1 MTLSRENFQRR
12 LRLLILLLVAPV
24 AVAMAPPDAQIA
36 AAGAAIVAAD
46 GLHPQG
52 EAAEMLDRARDRLSQ
67 SQALLVKHKNRE
79 ALALADEAQACAAL
93 AQARTQRDQAQ
104 RDVNEKTARN
114 ADLRRQKLVLPESGQ

>member
-1 MTLSRENFQRR
+1 MTLLREKFQRR
-12 LRLLILLLVAPV
+12 LPLLILLWVAP
-24 AVAMAPPDAQIA
+24 AAIAMTPPDAQIA
-36 AAGAAIVAAD
+36 AAGAAIVAVE

-67 SQALLVKHKNRE
+67 SQGLLVKHKNRD

-114 ADLRRQKLVLPESGQ
+114 ADLRRKWLVLPESGQ